1 MTLTAPPAP
10 IIDSIL
16 RSALAEDLGQRGDIT
31 TDAIVP
37 PDARTRGAVVAR
49 VPGRIAG
56 LSMALQT
63 FELLDPAVSIEMMA
77 ADGDQVTAGQ
87 TLARL
92 DGAARAILTGER
104 VALNLL
110 GRLSGIASATAAFV
124 DAVRG
129 TGARILCTRKTTPG
143 MRALEK
149 YAVRAGGGC
158 NHRFG
163 LYDAVLIKDNHI
175 AIAGGVAKAIER
187 VRLDSRTSVSCR
199 MVVEVDSLAQ
209 LEEALAAGVDA
220 VLLDNMDI
228 PSLAR
233 AVALVD
239 GRATTE
245 ASGGITLETA
255 AAVAETGVDYLSVG
269 WLTHSAPALDVGLD
283 INVLP

>member
-1 MTLTAPPAP
+1 MILTPPPAP
-10 IIDSIL
+10 VVDSIL
-16 RSALAEDLGQRGDIT
+16 RSALAEDVGQRGDIT

-37 PDARTRGAVVAR
+37 AEARVRGAIVAR
-49 VPGRIAG
+49 APGRIAG

-63 FELLDPAVSIEMMA
+63 FELIDRTMSFEMLA
-77 ADGDQVTAGQ
+77 ADGDEVTAGQ
-87 TLARL
+87 TLAGI

-124 DAVRG
+124 HAVRG
-129 TGARILCTRKTTPG
+129 TEARILCTRKTTPG
-143 MRALEK
+143 LRALEK

-175 AIAGGVAKAIER
+175 AIAGGVAEAIER
-187 VRLDSRTSVSCR
+187 VRLRSRASVPCR
-199 MVVEVDSLAQ
+199 IEVEVDSLAQ
-209 LEEALAAGVDA
+209 LEEALVAGVDA
-220 VLLDNMDI
+220 VLLDNMDVAL
-228 PSLAR
+228 LAR
-233 AVALVD
+233 AVAVVD

-245 ASGGITLETA
+245 ASGGITLDTA
-255 AAVAETGVDYLSVG
+255 AAIAETGVDYLSIG

-283 INVLP
+283 ISV

>member
-1 MTLTAPPAP
+1 MTLSPPPAP
-10 IIDSIL
+10 IVDPIL

-31 TDAIVP
+31 TDAIISA
-37 PDARTRGAVVAR
+37 DTRARGAIVAR
-49 VPGRIAG
+49 APGRVAG
-56 LSMALQT
+56 LSMALRT
-63 FELLDPAVSIEMMA
+63 FELLDQTVSCDMLA
-77 ADGDQVTAGQ
+77 NDGDEVMAGQ
-87 TLARL
+87 TLAYI
-92 DGAARAILTGER
+92 DGPARVVVTGER

-163 LYDAVLIKDNHI
+163 LYDEVLIKDNHI
-175 AIAGGVAKAIER
+175 AIAGGVPQAIER
-187 VRLDSRTSVSCR
+187 VRRGNRTSVPCR
-199 MVVEVDSLAQ
+199 IEVEVDNLAQ
-209 LEEALAAGVDA
+209 LEQALAAGVDA
-220 VLLDNMDI
+220 VLLDNMD
-228 PSLAR
+228 PSLLAR

-255 AAVAETGVDYLSVG
+255 TAIAETGVDYLSIG

-283 INVLP
+283 IT

>member
-1 MTLTAPPAP
+1 MILTPPPAP
-10 IIDSIL
+10 VVDSIL

-37 PDARTRGAVVAR
+37 AEARARGAIIAR
-49 VPGRIAG
+49 APGRIAG

-63 FELLDPAVSIEMMA
+63 FELIDQTMSFELLAE
-77 ADGDQVTAGQ
+77 DGDEVTPGQ
-87 TLARL
+87 ILTHI
-92 DGAARAILTGER
+92 DGPARAILTGER

-124 DAVRG
+124 NAVQG

-143 MRALEK
+143 LRALEK

-163 LYDAVLIKDNHI
+163 LDDAVLIKDNHI
-175 AIAGGVAKAIER
+175 AIAGGVAEAIER
-187 VRLDSRTSVSCR
+187 VRLGSSTSAPCR
-199 MVVEVDSLAQ
+199 IQVEVDDLTQ
-209 LEEALAAGVDA
+209 LDEALVAGVDA

-228 PSLAR
+228 PSLTR
-233 AVALVD
+233 AVAVVN

-245 ASGGITLETA
+245 ASGGITLDTA
-255 AAVAETGVDYLSVG
+255 AAIAGTGVDYLSIG

-283 INVLP
+283 ITV

>member
-1 MTLTAPPAP
+1 MIPTPPPAP
-10 IIDSIL
+10 ILAAIL
-16 RSALAEDLGQRGDIT
+16 RSALAEDLDQRGDIT

-37 PDARTRGAVVAR
+37 ADARARGAIVAR

-56 LSMALQT
+56 LSMALET
-63 FELLDPAVSIEMMA
+63 FKVLDRTISFEMLAV
-77 ADGDQVTAGQ
+77 DGDAVTAGQ
-87 TLARL
+87 SLVRL
-92 DGAARAILTGER
+92 DGAARAVLTGER

-129 TGARILCTRKTTPG
+129 TKARILCTRKTTPG
-143 MRALEK
+143 LRALEK

-175 AIAGGVAKAIER
+175 AIAGGVAEAIER
-187 VRLDSRTSVSCR
+187 VRLASRASVPCR
-199 MVVEVDSLAQ
+199 LEVEVDTLAQ

-228 PSLAR
+228 PTLAH
-233 AVALVD
+233 AVAVVG

-245 ASGGITLETA
+245 ASGGITLDTA
-255 AAVAETGVDYLSVG
+255 AAVAKTGVDYLSIG

-283 INVLP
+283 LSV

>member
-1 MTLTAPPAP
+1 MTLSPPPAP
-10 IIDSIL
+10 IVDPIL

-31 TDAIVP
+31 TDAIISA
-37 PDARTRGAVVAR
+37 DTRARGAIVAR
-49 VPGRIAG
+49 APGRVAG
-56 LSMALQT
+56 LSMALRT
-63 FELLDPAVSIEMMA
+63 FELLDQTVSCEMLA
-77 ADGDQVTAGQ
+77 NDGDEVTAGQ
-87 TLARL
+87 TLAYI
-92 DGAARAILTGER
+92 DGPARVVITGER

-163 LYDAVLIKDNHI
+163 LYDEVLIKDNHI
-175 AIAGGVAKAIER
+175 AIAGGVPQAIER
-187 VRLDSRTSVSCR
+187 VRRGNRTSVPCR
-199 MVVEVDSLAQ
+199 IEVEVDNLAQ
-209 LEEALAAGVDA
+209 LEQALAAGVDA
-220 VLLDNMDI
+220 VLLDNMD
-228 PSLAR
+228 PSSLAR

-255 AAVAETGVDYLSVG
+255 TAIAETGVDYLSIG

-283 INVLP
+283 IT

>member
-1 MTLTAPPAP
+1 MILTPPPAP
-10 IIDSIL
+10 VVDSIL

-37 PDARTRGAVVAR
+37 AEARARGAIVAR
-49 VPGRIAG
+49 APGRIAG
-56 LSMALQT
+56 LSMALRT
-63 FELLDPAVSIEMMA
+63 FELIDQTTSFELLA
-77 ADGDQVTAGQ
+77 ADGDEVTAGQ
-87 TLARL
+87 TLARI

-124 DAVRG
+124 HAVRG

-143 MRALEK
+143 LRALEK

-163 LYDAVLIKDNHI
+163 LDDAVLIKDNHI
-175 AIAGGVAKAIER
+175 AIAGGVAEAIER
-187 VRLDSRTSVSCR
+187 IRLGSSTSEPCR
-199 MVVEVDSLAQ
+199 IEVEVDNLAQ
-209 LEEALAAGVDA
+209 LDEALVAGVDA

-228 PSLAR
+228 PSLTR
-233 AVALVD
+233 AVVVVD

-245 ASGGITLETA
+245 ASGGITLDTA
-255 AAVAETGVDYLSVG
+255 AAIAETGVDYLSIG

-283 INVLP
+283 ITV

>member
-1 MTLTAPPAP
+1 MTLSPPPAP
-10 IIDSIL
+10 IVDPIL

-31 TDAIVP
+31 TDAIISA
-37 PDARTRGAVVAR
+37 DTRARGAIVAR
-49 VPGRIAG
+49 APGRVAG
-56 LSMALQT
+56 LSMALRT
-63 FELLDPAVSIEMMA
+63 FELLDQTVSCDMLA
-77 ADGDQVTAGQ
+77 NDGDEVMAGQ
-87 TLARL
+87 TLAYIN
-92 DGAARAILTGER
+92 GPARVVITGER

-163 LYDAVLIKDNHI
+163 LYDEVLIKDNHI
-175 AIAGGVAKAIER
+175 AIAGGVPQAIER
-187 VRLDSRTSVSCR
+187 VRRGNRTSVPCR
-199 MVVEVDSLAQ
+199 IEVEVDNLAQ
-209 LEEALAAGVDA
+209 LEQALAAGVDA
-220 VLLDNMDI
+220 VLLDNMD
-228 PSLAR
+228 PSSLAR

-255 AAVAETGVDYLSVG
+255 TAIAETGVDYLSIG

-283 INVLP
+283 IT

>member
-1 MTLTAPPAP
+1 MILTPPPAP
-10 IIDSIL
+10 ILDAIL

-37 PDARTRGAVVAR
+37 ADARARGAIVAR

-56 LSMALQT
+56 LSMALET
-63 FELLDPAVSIEMMA
+63 FKVLDRTIACEMLAM
-77 ADGDQVTAGQ
+77 DGDAVTAGQ
-87 TLARL
+87 SLVRL
-92 DGAARAILTGER
+92 NGAARAVLTGER

-124 DAVRG
+124 DAIRG
-129 TGARILCTRKTTPG
+129 TEARILCTRKTTPG
-143 MRALEK
+143 LRALEK
-149 YAVRAGGGC
+149 YAVRAGGGY

-175 AIAGGVAKAIER
+175 AVAGGVAEAIGR
-187 VRLDSRTSVSCR
+187 VRLGSHTSIPCR
-199 MVVEVDSLAQ
+199 IEVEVDTLAQ
-209 LEEALAAGVDA
+209 LEEALAAGVDT

-228 PSLAR
+228 PALAH

-245 ASGGITLETA
+245 ASGGITLDTA
-255 AAVAETGVDYLSVG
+255 AAFAETGVDYLSIG
-269 WLTHSAPALDVGLD
+269 WLTHSAPALDVALD
-283 INVLP
+283 ISV

>member
-1 MTLTAPPAP
+1 MTLSPPPAP
-10 IIDSIL
+10 IVDPIL

-31 TDAIVP
+31 TDAIISA
-37 PDARTRGAVVAR
+37 DTRARGAIVAR
-49 VPGRIAG
+49 APGRVAG
-56 LSMALQT
+56 LSMALRT
-63 FELLDPAVSIEMMA
+63 FELLDQTVSCDMLA
-77 ADGDQVTAGQ
+77 NDGDEVMAGQ
-87 TLARL
+87 TLAYIN
-92 DGAARAILTGER
+92 GPARVVITGER

-163 LYDAVLIKDNHI
+163 LYDEVLIKDNHI
-175 AIAGGVAKAIER
+175 AIAGGVPQAIER
-187 VRLDSRTSVSCR
+187 VRRGNRTSVPCR
-199 MVVEVDSLAQ
+199 IEVEVDNLAQ
-209 LEEALAAGVDA
+209 LEQALAAGVDA
-220 VLLDNMDI
+220 VLLDNMD
-228 PSLAR
+228 PSLLAR

-255 AAVAETGVDYLSVG
+255 TAIAETGVDYMSIG

-283 INVLP
+283 IT

>member
-1 MTLTAPPAP
+1 MTLSPPPAP
-10 IIDSIL
+10 IVDPIL

-31 TDAIVP
+31 TDAIISA
-37 PDARTRGAVVAR
+37 DTRARGAIVAR
-49 VPGRIAG
+49 APGRVAG
-56 LSMALQT
+56 LSMALRT
-63 FELLDPAVSIEMMA
+63 FELLDQTVSCDMLA
-77 ADGDQVTAGQ
+77 NDGDEVMAGQ
-87 TLARL
+87 TLAYI
-92 DGAARAILTGER
+92 DGPARVVVTGER

-163 LYDAVLIKDNHI
+163 LYDEVLIKDNHI
-175 AIAGGVAKAIER
+175 AIAGGVPQAIER
-187 VRLDSRTSVSCR
+187 VRRGNRTSVPCR
-199 MVVEVDSLAQ
+199 IEVEVDNLAQ
-209 LEEALAAGVDA
+209 LEQALAAGVDA
-220 VLLDNMDI
+220 VLLDNMD
-228 PSLAR
+228 PSSLAR

-255 AAVAETGVDYLSVG
+255 TAIAETGVDYLSIG

-283 INVLP
+283 IT

>member
-1 MTLTAPPAP
+1 MTLSPPPAP
-10 IIDSIL
+10 IVDPIL

-31 TDAIVP
+31 TDAIISA
-37 PDARTRGAVVAR
+37 DTRARGAIVAR
-49 VPGRIAG
+49 APGRVAG
-56 LSMALQT
+56 LSMALRT
-63 FELLDPAVSIEMMA
+63 FELLDQTVSCDMLA
-77 ADGDQVTAGQ
+77 NDGDEVMAGQ
-87 TLARL
+87 TLAYIN
-92 DGAARAILTGER
+92 GPARVVITGER

-163 LYDAVLIKDNHI
+163 LYDEVLIKDNHI
-175 AIAGGVAKAIER
+175 AIAGGVAQAIER
-187 VRLDSRTSVSCR
+187 VRRGNRTSVPCR
-199 MVVEVDSLAQ
+199 IEVEVDNLAQ
-209 LEEALAAGVDA
+209 LEQALAAGVDA
-220 VLLDNMDI
+220 VLLDNMD
-228 PSLAR
+228 PSLLAR

-255 AAVAETGVDYLSVG
+255 TAIAETGVDYMSIG

-283 INVLP
+283 IT

>member
-1 MTLTAPPAP
+1 MNLSPPPAP
-10 IIDSIL
+10 IVDSIL

-37 PDARTRGAVVAR
+37 ADARARGAIVAR
-49 VPGRIAG
+49 APGRVAG

-63 FELLDPAVSIEMMA
+63 FELLDQTVSFETLA
-77 ADGDQVTAGQ
+77 GDGDEVSAGQ
-87 TLARL
+87 ALTHI
-92 DGAARAILTGER
+92 DGPARAILTGER

-143 MRALEK
+143 LRALEK
-149 YAVRAGGGC
+149 YAVLAGGGC

-175 AIAGGVAKAIER
+175 AIAGG
-187 VRLDSRTSVSCR
+187 
-199 MVVEVDSLAQ
+199 
-209 LEEALAAGVDA
+209 A
-220 VLLDNMDI
+220 VLLDNMDLS
-228 PSLAR
+228 SLER

-245 ASGGITLETA
+245 ASGGITLDTA
-255 AAVAETGVDYLSVG
+255 AAVAKTGVDYLSIG

-283 INVLP
+283 ITLPLTAQSP

>member
-1 MTLTAPPAP
+1 MTLSPPPAP
-10 IIDSIL
+10 IVDPIL

-31 TDAIVP
+31 TDAIISADTRARGAIV
-37 PDARTRGAVVAR
+37 ART
-49 VPGRIAG
+49 PGRVAG
-56 LSMALQT
+56 LAMALRT
-63 FELLDPAVSIEMMA
+63 FELLDQTVSCEMLA
-77 ADGDQVTAGQ
+77 NDGDEVTAGQ
-87 TLARL
+87 TLAYI
-92 DGAARAILTGER
+92 DGPARVVITGER

-163 LYDAVLIKDNHI
+163 LYDEVLIKDNHI
-175 AIAGGVAKAIER
+175 AIAGGVAQAIER
-187 VRLDSRTSVSCR
+187 VRRGNRTSVPCR
-199 MVVEVDSLAQ
+199 IEVEVDNLAQ
-209 LEEALAAGVDA
+209 LEQALAAGVDA
-220 VLLDNMDI
+220 VLLDNMD
-228 PSLAR
+228 PSSLAR

-255 AAVAETGVDYLSVG
+255 TAIAETGVDYLSIG

-283 INVLP
+283 IT

>member
-1 MTLTAPPAP
+1 MTLTPPPAP
-10 IIDSIL
+10 ILDAVL

-31 TDAIVP
+31 TDAIVSA
-37 PDARTRGAVVAR
+37 DARARGAIVAR

-63 FELLDPAVSIEMMA
+63 FELLDHTVSFEMLAV
-77 ADGDQVTAGQ
+77 DGDEVTAGQ
-87 TLARL
+87 TLMNI

-110 GRLSGIASATAAFV
+110 GRLSGIATATAAFV
-124 DAVRG
+124 DAVQG

-143 MRALEK
+143 LRALEK

-175 AIAGGVAKAIER
+175 AIAGGVAEAIEL
-187 VRLDSRTSVSCR
+187 VRRRSRTSVPCR
-199 MVVEVDSLAQ
+199 IEVEVDSLAQ
-209 LEEALAAGVDA
+209 LEQALAAGVDA
-220 VLLDNMDI
+220 VLLDNMDVS
-228 PSLAR
+228 SLAR
-233 AVALVD
+233 AVAMVD

-255 AAVAETGVDYLSVG
+255 AAVAQTGVDYLSIG
-269 WLTHSAPALDVGLD
+269 WLTHSAPSLDVGLD
-283 INVLP
+283 ITRLP

>member
-1 MTLTAPPAP
+1 MTLSPPPAP
-10 IIDSIL
+10 IVDPIL

-31 TDAIVP
+31 TDAIISA
-37 PDARTRGAVVAR
+37 DTRARGAIVAR
-49 VPGRIAG
+49 APGRVAG
-56 LSMALQT
+56 LSMALRT
-63 FELLDPAVSIEMMA
+63 FELLDQTVSCDMLA
-77 ADGDQVTAGQ
+77 NDGDEVMAGQ
-87 TLARL
+87 TLAYIN
-92 DGAARAILTGER
+92 GPARVVITGER

-163 LYDAVLIKDNHI
+163 LYDEVLIKDNHI
-175 AIAGGVAKAIER
+175 AIAGGVPQAIER
-187 VRLDSRTSVSCR
+187 VRRGNRTSVPCR
-199 MVVEVDSLAQ
+199 IEVEVDNLAQ
-209 LEEALAAGVDA
+209 LEQALAAGVDA
-220 VLLDNMDI
+220 VLLDNMD
-228 PSLAR
+228 PSLLAR

-255 AAVAETGVDYLSVG
+255 TAIAETGVDYLSIG

-283 INVLP
+283 IT